1 MSGEKKMW
9 AYLGPKLRKYG
20 HFERIESHET
30 AVGTPD
36 VEYCV
41 GGYTNRLELKYTNSE
56 KRGFRLR
63 PAQAGWFRKRVKAG
77 GQPWLLAQSD
87 INGLRG
93 FVLVAGSDV
102 PALANTTR
110 VTDWLKAGVM
120 VWEKKINIEELMEFL
135 SFYLVVENST
145 SAGEEKAE
153 SSRLILPS
161 HLRKDAH

>member
-87 INGLRG
+87 INGKRG
-93 FVLVAGSDV
+93 YVLVAGSDV
-102 PALANTTR
+102 PALVSTTR
-110 VTDWLKAGVM
+110 VTDWLNAGVM
-120 VWEKKINIEELMEFL
+120 VWEDRLSISELMEFL
-135 SFYLVVENST
+135 SFYLTVDSST
-145 SAGEEKAE
+145 SVGQEKEE
-153 SSRLILPS
+153 SSRLIVPS
-161 HLRKDAH
+161 YLKKTE

>member
-87 INGLRG
+87 VNGKRG
-93 FVLVAGSDV
+93 FVLVAGTDV
-102 PALANTTR
+102 PPLVSTTR

-120 VWEKKINIEELMEFL
+120 VWEDRINITELMEFL
-135 SFYLVVENST
+135 SFYLTVDSST
-145 SAGEEKAE
+145 SVGDEKEE
-153 SSRLILPS
+153 SSRLIVPS
-161 HLRKDAH
+161 YLQKPE